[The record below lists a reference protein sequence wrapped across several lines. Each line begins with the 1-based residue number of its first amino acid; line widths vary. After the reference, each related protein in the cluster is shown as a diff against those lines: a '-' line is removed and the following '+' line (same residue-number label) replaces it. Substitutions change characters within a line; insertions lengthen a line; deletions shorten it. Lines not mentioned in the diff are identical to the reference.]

1 MIDIGVITYKGT
13 MTGRAIAATIKTT
26 DGRAVLTGGHAHQS
40 TVNAMTGGTG
50 VMRLG
55 IVRDNGVAAGGM
67 AGGAVAI
74 HTDHRV
80 VINRGMIIHK
90 GAMADRAIIGG
101 GAGSALFT
109 GRRANQ
115 RPTGAVALTTGVMQL
130 MVRA

>member
-1 MIDIGVITYKGT
+1 MIDIGVIRYEAA
-13 MTGRAIAATIKTT
+13 MTGRAIAAPIKTT
-26 DGRAVLTGGHAHQS
+26 DGRAVPACGSTHQS
-40 TVNAMTGGTG
+40 TVNTMAGGTG
-50 VMRLG
+50 VMRLW

-101 GAGSALFT
+101 GAGRALFT
-109 GRRANQ
+109 GRRSDQ
-115 RPTGAVALTTGVMQL
+115 RPTGTVALTTGVVQL